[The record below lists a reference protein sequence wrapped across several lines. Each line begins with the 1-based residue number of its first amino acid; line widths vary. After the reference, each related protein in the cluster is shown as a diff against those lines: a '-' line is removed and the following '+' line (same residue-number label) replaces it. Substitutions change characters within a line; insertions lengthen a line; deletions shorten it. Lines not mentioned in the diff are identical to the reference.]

1 MGLFSKPSQKKTVM
15 YKKVEP
21 EPLPI
26 PIPTTTLP
34 TTTVREKIHK
44 VRWTIRNLKALEKTG
59 TKEIRSPRCSVYS
72 KTADRH
78 GDHKLHVHRYV
89 VCTMYI
95 GRYESYMHAIYLYTY
110 WFSI

>member
-1 MGLFSKPSQKKTVM
+1 MGLFSKSSPKESVM

-21 EPLPI
+21 ESTPKPT
-26 PIPTTTLP
+26 PTTILP
-34 TTTVREKIHK
+34 TTIIRETNHK
-44 VRWTIRNLKALEKTG
+44 VRWTIQNWGKLEKTG